1 MYILLAYL
9 ASAVGFHFLMLI
21 FMAIAVATR
30 KFRYYL
36 IGAVVQLF
44 SFWGI
49 YSNPLFRS
57 NEQLTWY
64 WVFYL
69 LSLGVFACIVSTPKK
84 HKKVLETNSQETPFE
99 KKSAQETE
107 ENNK

>member
-36 IGAVVQLF
+36 IGAVIQLMPIAGVYMKPYF
-44 SFWGI
+44 DETLRAVYVIMYF
-49 YSNPLFRS
+49 
-57 NEQLTWY
+57 
-64 WVFYL
+64 VFL
-69 LSLGVFACIVSTPKK
+69 IGFAMIVATPKK
-84 HKKVLETNSQETPFE
+84 PKAPSKVNPQETQIS
-99 KKSAQETE
+99 KETE

>member
-9 ASAVGFHFLMLI
+9 ARAVGFHFLMLI

-44 SFWGI
+44 SFLGL
-49 YSNPLFRS
+49 YLEPFHSSEMFV
-57 NEQLTWY
+57 WY
-64 WVFYL
+64 LVFYVF
-69 LSLGVFACIVSTPKK
+69 SLMVFLGIVSSPKQ
-84 HKKVLETNSQETPFE
+84 HK
-99 KKSAQETE
+99 
-107 ENNK
+107 